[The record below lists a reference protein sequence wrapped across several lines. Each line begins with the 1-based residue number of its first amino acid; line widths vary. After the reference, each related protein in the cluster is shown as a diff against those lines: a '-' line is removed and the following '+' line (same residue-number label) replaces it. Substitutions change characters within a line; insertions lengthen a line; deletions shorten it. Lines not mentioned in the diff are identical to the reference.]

1 VTASALFRAYLYLA
15 SFGGVVALAIGLV
28 ALLNWGIAAIGGT
41 PLVYGGPTDPG
52 RPIAFT
58 LDLERRRSEDLAR
71 GVIFTAFGGLFW
83 LAHWLARNRLALG
96 DQGALQRSYL
106 FLGTAVFGI
115 ATLVFLPNGIYQA
128 IAGSLIVSPGS
139 FRQGVGGSLTPGI
152 VSLILWLLYFRLAA
166 GATRGFDRRWA
177 FRGGPSAPPAEPSAV
192 GAPIGPGPSSRSA
205 GAAAVPPLEGG
216 R

>member
-1 VTASALFRAYLYLA
+1 MIASALFRAYLYLA

-28 ALLNWGIAAIGGT
+28 ALLNWGTVAIGGT

-52 RPIAFT
+52 RPIAFS
-58 LDLERRRSEDLAR
+58 LDLERRSSEDLAR
-71 GVIFTAFGGLFW
+71 GVTFTAFGGLFC
-83 LAHWLARNRLALG
+83 LAHWLARNKLGLG
-96 DQGALQRSYL
+96 DQGALYRGYL
-106 FLGTAVFGI
+106 FGGTAVFGI

-128 IAGSLIVSPGS
+128 IAGSLIPSAGS
-139 FRQGVGGSLTPGI
+139 FRQGVGDSVTPGI

-166 GATRGFDRRWA
+166 GAERGFDRRWT

-205 GAAAVPPLEGG
+205 GAAAAPPFEG
-216 R
+216 RR

>member
-41 PLVYGGPTDPG
+41 PLVYGGPTDLS
-52 RPIAFT
+52 RPIAFS

-71 GVIFTAFGGLFW
+71 GVIFTAFGALFW
-83 LAHWLARNRLALG
+83 LAHWLARNKLGLG
-96 DQGALQRSYL
+96 DQGALYRGYL

-166 GATRGFDRRWA
+166 GAARGFDRRWA

-205 GAAAVPPLEGG
+205 GAAAVPPFGG

>member
-1 VTASALFRAYLYLA
+1 MIASALFRAYLYLA

-28 ALLNWGIAAIGGT
+28 ALLNWGIVAIGGT

-52 RPIAFT
+52 RPIAFS
-58 LDLERRRSEDLAR
+58 LDLERRSSEDLAR
-71 GVIFTAFGGLFW
+71 GVIFTAFGTLFW
-83 LAHWLARNRLALG
+83 LAHWLARNKLGLG
-96 DQGALQRSYL
+96 DQGALYRGYL
-106 FLGTAVFGI
+106 FGGTAVFGI

-152 VSLILWLLYFRLAA
+152 VSVILWLLYFWLAA
-166 GATRGFDRRWA
+166 GAARGFDRRWT

-205 GAAAVPPLEGG
+205 GAAAAPPFEG
-216 R
+216 RR